1 MFQAHQLILL
11 SRTSTTLTQQ
21 ESESHL
27 ESLTQVDLCLLT
39 TKLLLMTVLEAAS
52 LPLQV
57 DWSAHIYKHLA
68 SSQLTIMKAI
78 NSIYKEDSFT
88 ESNTEPETSTV
99 GQASVRLLTYR
110 QLESQTHHNQS
121 PLLQAIALQSQS
133 KLGSVSK
140 TEDHKSFTTLCTEM
154 MALSSQ
160 TSN

>member
-1 MFQAHQLILL
+1 MFLAHQSTLQ

-27 ESLTQVDLCLLT
+27 ENLTQVDLCLQT

-52 LPLQV
+52 LLLQV
-57 DWSAHIYKHLA
+57 DWLAHIFKHLA
-68 SSQLTIMKAI
+68 SSQSTIMKAI
-78 NSIYKEDSFT
+78 NLISKEDSFT

-110 QLESQTHHNQS
+110 QLEFQTHHNQS
-121 PLLQAIALQSQS
+121 QLLQAITLQSQS